1 MSTVDKL
8 ARTKPKENVDSK
20 SSNRFEYQINW
31 GLKLL
36 LKKEEAN
43 EEYIMILDYH
53 DNSVVCNSD
62 ILNKD
67 FNRTWNVDK

>member
-8 ARTKPKENVDSK
+8 ARTKPKENVGSK

-43 EEYIMILDYH
+43 EEYIMSL
-53 DNSVVCNSD
+53 
-62 ILNKD
+62 
-67 FNRTWNVDK
+67 RGDKYKYAWSNYRYISC

>member
-1 MSTVDKL
+1 MPTVDKL
-8 ARTKPKENVDSK
+8 ARTKPKENVGSK

-31 GLKLL
+31 GFNLL
-36 LKKEEAN
+36 LKMEEAN
-43 EEYIMILDYH
+43 EDYIMILDCH
-53 DNSVVCNSD
+53 DDSGVCNSD